1 MCNLYNMVTNHQA
14 MIELGFLW
22 EKANRNL
29 PPLYGIYPDYFA
41 PII

>member
-1 MCNLYNMVTNHQA
+1 MVTNHQA

-29 PPLYGIYPDYFA
+29 PPLYGIYPDSFA